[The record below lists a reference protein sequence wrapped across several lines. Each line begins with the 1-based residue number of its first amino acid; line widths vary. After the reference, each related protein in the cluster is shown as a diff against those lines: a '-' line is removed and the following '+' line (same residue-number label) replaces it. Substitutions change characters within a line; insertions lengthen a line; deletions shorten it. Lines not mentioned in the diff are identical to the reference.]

1 MPSEIEITPIL
12 VAAIPAAAIF
22 ALFLVRIFVYP
33 LRIVSNSMFPTIR
46 SGDLRLARKK
56 MNKKYQRGDVLVFHA
71 QEYNKDFVKRLIGL
85 PGDKIEIKNGDV
97 FINGNLLN
105 EPYVINNCVYRG
117 SFKVPAGSYFFLG
130 DNRDAS
136 TDSRSFD
143 NPYVAAEDIKGKL
156 I

>member
-12 VAAIPAAAIF
+12 VAAIPAAAILVLIF
-22 ALFLVRIFVYP
+22 VRIFIYP
-33 LRIVSNSMFPTIR
+33 LRIDSNSMSPAIR
-46 SGDLRLARKK
+46 SGDLRFARKK
-56 MNKKYQRGDVLVFHA
+56 LNRKYQRGDVLVFHS

-105 EPYVINNCVYRG
+105 EPYVVNNSVYRG
-117 SFKVPAGSYFFLG
+117 SFEVPAGSYFFLG

-136 TDSRSFD
+136 TDSRSFN
-143 NPYVAAEDIKGKL
+143 NPYVAAKNIKGKL